1 MAFVI
6 IKPKRDKSL
15 LRKHPWVFSGA
26 VAKIKGDRPKPGET
40 VDLVNARGGWLGRGA
55 YSPSSQIAIRMWT
68 FNENEPVDAGF
79 FHRRLEK
86 AIANR
91 RTLRKQYQLNAC
103 RLVNAESDGLPGLII
118 DQYDRFLVCQFLTV
132 GVHFWKDAI
141 VAALQV
147 LVAPEGIFE
156 RSDSPVLDKE
166 GLTRTVGVLAG
177 REPPEKIAIRE
188 GDYRY
193 LVDVRNGHKT
203 GFYLDQRD
211 NRRHVGHYASD
222 GDVLNCFCYTGG
234 FGVAAMA
241 ADARTVTNIDIS
253 ASALDLARQNMALN
267 DLDSERVEYLQ
278 ADVFKQLRSFRDA
291 ARQFDLI
298 VLDPPKFADARQ
310 QLDRACRGYKDIN
323 LLAIKLLRA
332 GGHLF
337 TFSCSGLMEQAL
349 FQKIVA
355 DAALDAGREAQ
366 IIRRMSQAADHPTA
380 LNFPEGHYLKGLL
393 CRVA

>member
-6 IKPKRDKSL
+6 IKPKRDISL

-26 VAKIKGDRPKPGET
+26 LAKTKGSPSAGDT
-40 VDLVNARGGWLGRGA
+40 VEVVNARGGWLGRGA
-55 YSPSSQIAIRMWT
+55 YSPKSQIPVRMWT
-68 FNENEPVDAGF
+68 WDEKEAVDEVF
-79 FHRRLEK
+79 FRRRLER
-86 AIANR
+86 AVNSR
-91 RTLRKQYQLNAC
+91 REMKKRMGLNAC

-118 DQYDRFLVCQFLTV
+118 DQYDQFLICQFLTA
-132 GVHFWKDAI
+132 GVHAWKQVI
-141 VAALQV
+141 VDHLQA
-147 LVAPEGIFE
+147 LVAPEGLFE

-166 GLTRTVGVLAG
+166 GLARTVGVLAG
-177 REPPEKIAIRE
+177 REPPETITIQE
-188 GDYRY
+188 GDFRY

-211 NRRHVGHYASD
+211 NRQQVAHYAAD

-234 FGVAAMA
+234 FGVSAMA
-241 ADARTVTNIDIS
+241 AGARTLTNIDIS
-253 ASALDLARQNMALN
+253 AAALELARQNMALN
-267 DLDSERVEYLQ
+267 NLDSERVTYLQ

-291 ARQFDLI
+291 AREFDLV

-310 QLDRACRGYKDIN
+310 QLDRASRGYKDIN

-332 GGHLF
+332 GGYLF
-337 TFSCSGLMEQAL
+337 TFSCSGLMEPAL

-355 DAALDAGREAQ
+355 DAALDAGRDAQ

-380 LNFPEGHYLKGLL
+380 LAFPEGHYLKGLL
-393 CRVA
+393 CRVW

>member
-6 IKPKRDKSL
+6 IKPKRDKAFQ
-15 LRKHPWVFSGA
+15 RKHPWVFSGA
-26 VAKIKGDRPKPGET
+26 VAKKKGGPVAGET
-40 VDLVNARGGWLGRGA
+40 VDIVSSRGVWLGRGA
-55 YSPSSQIAIRMWT
+55 YSPKSQIAVRIWT
-68 FNENEPVDAGF
+68 FNEDEPVDAAF
-79 FHRRLEK
+79 FRRRLER
-86 AIANR
+86 AILNR
-91 RTLRKQYQLNAC
+91 RELKKRLHLSGC

-132 GVHFWKDAI
+132 GVHAWKDVI
-141 VAALQV
+141 VQQLQE
-147 LVAPEGIFE
+147 LVAPDGIFE

-166 GLTRTVGVLAG
+166 GLTRTVGSLAG
-177 REPPEKIAIRE
+177 HEPPETIAIRE

-211 NRRHVGHYASD
+211 NRRQVGQYTTD

-241 ADARTVTNIDIS
+241 AGARTVTNIDIS
-253 ASALDLARQNMALN
+253 ATALDLARQNMALN
-267 DLDSERVEYLQ
+267 KLDSERVEYLR

-291 ARQFDLI
+291 ARQFDVI
-298 VLDPPKFADARQ
+298 ILDPPKFADARQ
-310 QLDRACRGYKDIN
+310 QLDRASRGYKDIN
-323 LLAIKLLRA
+323 LLAVKLLRS
-332 GGHLF
+332 GGYLF
-337 TFSCSGLMEQAL
+337 TFSCSGLMEPAL

-355 DAALDAGREAQ
+355 DAALDAGRDAQ
-366 IIRRMSQAADHPTA
+366 IVGRMGQAADHPTA

-393 CRVA
+393 CRIW

>member
-15 LRKHPWVFSGA
+15 RRKHPWVFSGA
-26 VAKIKGDRPKPGET
+26 LAKKKGHAAAGDT
-40 VDLVNARGGWLGRGA
+40 VDIVDTRGGWLGRGA
-55 YSPSSQIAIRMWT
+55 YSPTSQIAVRIWT
-68 FNENEPVDAGF
+68 FDPEEPVDRSF
-79 FHRRLEK
+79 FRRRLER

-91 RTLRKQYQLNAC
+91 RDLKKGLRLNAL

-132 GVHFWKDAI
+132 GVHAWKQVI
-141 VAALQV
+141 VEELQD
-147 LVAPEGIFE
+147 LIIADGIFE
-156 RSDSPVLDKE
+156 RSDSPVLGKE
-166 GLTRTVGVLAG
+166 GLTRSVGPLAG
-177 REPPEKIAIRE
+177 KAPPDRIAIQE
-188 GDYRY
+188 GDFRY

-211 NRRHVGHYASD
+211 NRRQVGHYASD
-222 GDVLNCFCYTGG
+222 CDVLNCFCYTGG

-241 ADARTVTNIDIS
+241 AGARTVTNVDIS
-253 ASALDLARQNMALN
+253 AGALDLARENMALN
-267 DLDSERVEYLQ
+267 DLDSERVTYLQ

-291 ARQFDLI
+291 ARQFDVI
-298 VLDPPKFADARQ
+298 VLDPPKFADSRQ
-310 QLDRACRGYKDIN
+310 QLDRASRGYKDIN

-337 TFSCSGLMEQAL
+337 TFSCSGLMEPAL
-349 FQKIVA
+349 FQKIVS
-355 DAALDAGREAQ
+355 DAALDAGRDAQ

-393 CRVA
+393 CRVW

>member
-6 IKPKRDKSL
+6 IKPKREKAL

-26 VAKIKGDRPKPGET
+26 LAKKRGSPAAGDT
-40 VDLVNARGGWLGRGA
+40 VDIVSATGVWLGRGA
-55 YSPSSQIAIRMWT
+55 YSPKSQIAVRLWT
-68 FNENEPVDAGF
+68 FNADESVDAAF
-79 FHRRLEK
+79 FRRRLER
-86 AIANR
+86 AIASR
-91 RTLRKQYQLNAC
+91 RELKTRFHLSAC

-132 GVHFWKDAI
+132 GVNTWKDVI
-141 VAALQV
+141 VEQLQD
-147 LVAPEGIFE
+147 LVDPEGVFE

-166 GLTRTVGVLAG
+166 GLPRTVGRLAG
-177 REPPEKIAIRE
+177 HEPPETIIIRE

-211 NRRHVGHYASD
+211 NRRHVGHYAAD
-222 GDVLNCFCYTGG
+222 ADVLNCFCYTGG

-241 ADARTVTNIDIS
+241 AGARTVTNIDVS
-253 ASALDLARQNMALN
+253 AAALVLAKQNMALN
-267 DLDSERVEYLQ
+267 NLDSERVEYLQ

-291 ARQFDLI
+291 ARQFDVI
-298 VLDPPKFADARQ
+298 ILDPPKFADARQ

-323 LLAIKLLRA
+323 LLAVKLLRS
-332 GGHLF
+332 GGYLF
-337 TFSCSGLMEQAL
+337 TFSCSGLMEPAL

-355 DAALDAGREAQ
+355 DAALDAGRDAQ
-366 IIRRMSQAADHPTA
+366 IIGRMGQAADHPTS
-380 LNFPEGHYLKGLL
+380 LNFPEGHYLKGFL
-393 CRVA
+393 CRVW